1 MPNKA
6 AVTVVKIKNF
16 STGTREICAHKL
28 MTKAVEQPTIKIP
41 PTISPQR
48 ILLCSMN
55 DTSTSANGLRGGFK
69 TSGGWMCSAESFAQ
83 APNCG
88 AAPETEVVCGDAGI
102 ANGDGP
108 AFSVSRRTA
117 GLDSPTSGLIG
128 GAAPEVRGAL
138 KSGVNSDGCLAVPG
152 RPCGKRS
159 CSRSLS
165 IFVLSTRRLTPS
177 NAPA

>member
-16 STGTREICAHKL
+16 RTGTREICAHKL

-55 DTSTSANGLRGGFK
+55 DASTSANGLRGGFHM
-69 TSGGWMCSAESFAQ
+69 GAGWTCSSESFAQ

-88 AAPETEVVCGDAGI
+88 ADPAREGVPGVAGI
-102 ANGDGP
+102 VNEDGM
-108 AFSVSRRTA
+108 AFSVSVRTA
-117 GLDSPTSGLIG
+117 GLARPTS
-128 GAAPEVRGAL
+128 
-138 KSGVNSDGCLAVPG
+138 C
-152 RPCGKRS
+152 
-159 CSRSLS
+159 
-165 IFVLSTRRLTPS
+165 
-177 NAPA
+177 

>member
-1 MPNKA
+1 M
-6 AVTVVKIKNF
+6 KIKNF

-55 DTSTSANGLRGGFK
+55 DASTSANGLRGGFD
-69 TSGGWMCSAESFAQ
+69 TGAGWTCSSESFAQ

-88 AAPETEVVCGDAGI
+88 VLPAGDDASGALGI
-102 ANGDGP
+102 ANGDGR
-108 AFSVSRRTA
+108 AFSF
-117 GLDSPTSGLIG
+117 SPGSGRPTFCLIG
-128 GAAPEVRGAL
+128 GATRGVRGAL
-138 KSGVNSDGCLAVPG
+138 RSGVNSDGCLAAPG
-152 RPCGKRS
+152 RPWGKS
-159 CSRSLS
+159 CCSRSLS

>member
-16 STGTREICAHKL
+16 RTGTREICAHKL

-48 ILLCSMN
+48 ILLCSMK
-55 DTSTSANGLRGGFK
+55 DASTSANGLRGGFK
-69 TSGGWMCSAESFAQ
+69 IGAGWTSSSESFAQ

-88 AAPETEVVCGDAGI
+88 AAPASEGVSGVAGI

-108 AFSVSRRTA
+108 AFSGSLRTA
-117 GLDSPTSGLIG
+117 GFGSPT
-128 GAAPEVRGAL
+128 
-138 KSGVNSDGCLAVPG
+138 
-152 RPCGKRS
+152 
-159 CSRSLS
+159 
-165 IFVLSTRRLTPS
+165 
-177 NAPA
+177 